1 MGNHYRGQIH
11 VYGTVCIGMKCKQAL
26 QVYAEDRIGEQT
38 IPSFLFKPLVV
49 TETK

>member
-11 VYGTVCIGMKCKQAL
+11 VYGTVCIGMKCKQPL

-38 IPSFLFKPLVV
+38 IPSFLFKPLIA